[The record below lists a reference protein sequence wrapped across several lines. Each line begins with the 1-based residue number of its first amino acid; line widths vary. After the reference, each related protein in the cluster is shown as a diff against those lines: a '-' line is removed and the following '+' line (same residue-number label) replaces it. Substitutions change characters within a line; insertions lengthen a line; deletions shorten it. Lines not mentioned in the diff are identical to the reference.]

1 MINISY
7 IKWNE
12 LFIWQ
17 FSYFYSS
24 KYSIKFTDVKNILLN
39 VVDNWSN
46 MSNQE
51 FSVTGYQLVETNT
64 RYLKTS
70 ESKTTR
76 KKGINFVLRHR
87 YDAAPTDDQVVDCN
101 ELISC
106 YIHVYLLLKIISKI
120 ILNTNKPCNDKQ

>member
-17 FSYFYSS
+17 FSDFYSS
-24 KYSIKFTDVKNILLN
+24 KYSIKFTNVKNILLN

-51 FSVTGYQLVETNT
+51 FSVTGYQLVETNR

-76 KKGINFVLRHR
+76 KKGINFVLCHR
-87 YDAAPTDDQVVDCN
+87 YDAAPTDHQVVDCN

-120 ILNTNKPCNDKQ
+120 ILKTNKPCNDKQ